1 MVKGLSNFNSLIAN
15 NFWLSLLLEHI
26 VLFFVAFLIKCLAD
40 YFYRKKN
47 PENTFKKQ
55 GFGRVVKDTL
65 ICFAIFLYIPY
76 FIFVFHLFC
85 CRNYLTAQNAINTIV
100 DSANTINQSNVISK
114 LEVAESSSTPT
125 GFDFEFHLSDVGEVR
140 ILEDKGQGL
149 FPKLEA
155 IVVCG
160 ENTHNIS
167 TPEYVKQSEFNVFL
181 NEHKFL
187 YLIASAVSITIVV
200 FLLKRISNHGI
211 RIVMA
216 LGVAAF
222 QFYLLAHCSQVGVF
236 AQNEDKLK
244 TLEGSTY
251 LGDLKVDD
259 ARIPGVIV
267 STYSENF
274 STVITKNTPKVLEYK
289 SVYHNSPSK

>member
-1 MVKGLSNFNSLIAN
+1 MVKGLSDFNLFIAN
-15 NFWLSLLLEHI
+15 NFWLSFLLMHV
-26 VLFFVAFLIKCLAD
+26 VLFFVAFLIKCLGD

-47 PENTFKKQ
+47 PEYTFKEQ
-55 GFGRVVKDTL
+55 GFKKVVRETFNNF
-65 ICFAIFLYIPY
+65 IIFLWLPY
-76 FIFVFHLFC
+76 VIFVANMPY
-85 CRNYLTAQNAINTIV
+85 CRNYLMAQNAIETIV
-100 DSANTINQSNVISK
+100 DSTGTINQSNAISK
-114 LEVAESSSTPT
+114 LEVAESSSAPA

-187 YLIASAVSITIVV
+187 YLVASAVSIAIVV
-200 FLLKRISNHGI
+200 LLLKQISNHGI

-216 LGVAAF
+216 LGVVAF
-222 QFYLLAHCSQVGVF
+222 QFYLLAHCSQVEVF
-236 AQNEDKLK
+236 AQNEEKLK

-274 STVITKNTPKVLEYK
+274 STIITNNTPKVLEYK